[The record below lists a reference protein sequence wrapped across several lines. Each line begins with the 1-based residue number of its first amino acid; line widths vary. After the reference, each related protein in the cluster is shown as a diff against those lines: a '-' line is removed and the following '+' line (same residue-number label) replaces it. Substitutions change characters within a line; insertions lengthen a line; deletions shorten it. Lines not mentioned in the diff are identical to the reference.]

1 MVGAAVFVPG
11 KEARWSRPI
20 GSHSAKALNFGW
32 KSDGLSGRLNIGLA
46 CSAERGVLVPVSD
59 ASFETVA
66 IGDLDGM
73 TADERDALPYG
84 VVGFDADTIVTIY
97 NATEARMSGLDPS
110 TVLGVPFFEAV
121 GQCMNNFMVA
131 QRFEDEAAIDDII
144 PYVLTLRMRPTK
156 VRLRLLA
163 DPDGPHHYILIE
175 R

>member
-1 MVGAAVFVPG
+1 M
-11 KEARWSRPI
+11 
-20 GSHSAKALNFGW
+20 
-32 KSDGLSGRLNIGLA
+32 
-46 CSAERGVLVPVSD
+46 PVSE

-66 IGDLDGM
+66 ISDLDGM

-84 VVGFDADTIVTIY
+84 VVGFDADTIVKIY

-110 TVLGVPFFEAV
+110 TVVDVPFFDAV

-131 QRFEDEAAIDDII
+131 QRFEDEAELDDII

-163 DPDGPHHYILIE
+163 NQDVSHRYILIE